1 MDISDMR
8 FHTAVL
14 YFREL
19 EADASALLSIAQK
32 YDNKKMKSKKSRQHD
47 FVQIR
52 QQKFKG

>member
-19 EADASALLSIAQK
+19 ETEVSTLLSIAQN
-32 YDNKKMKSKKSRQHD
+32 YDNRKMKLKKSR
-47 FVQIR
+47 
-52 QQKFKG
+52 